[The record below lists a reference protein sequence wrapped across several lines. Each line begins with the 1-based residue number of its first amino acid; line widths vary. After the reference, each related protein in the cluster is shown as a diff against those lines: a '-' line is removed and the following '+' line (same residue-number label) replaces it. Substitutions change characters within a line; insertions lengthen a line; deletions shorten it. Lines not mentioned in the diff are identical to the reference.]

1 MKIRYAVSFV
11 AFGLIVAYAVY
22 YIAALGVRIGPPDDR
37 VNVAMQVSDINGLVV
52 DSNVLLRGVPVGKVT
67 GIDTSMH
74 NATVRFYIDK
84 RYPIPV
90 DSDVRL
96 ENLSALGESYIGLV
110 PRTSDGPMFHDG
122 QQVATEKVTQPASI
136 SELATSVVRVL
147 NQMDPG
153 QLTRLV
159 DETDQALPPPNEV
172 LPNLTRASTLLRDT
186 ADSMQGRGSEM
197 LANFQTLLQNAG
209 FVGPRLAEISPTLL
223 EMGPAVSRLWWGP
236 YWLVTKSGAPE
247 SIRNFGRLL
256 ARFQNFLDTRGPDL
270 KVYAQALMP
279 NIQGIAAALM
289 NFDTGQILSNMLDT
303 VPEDGTIT
311 LHVATPGPPP
321 SPAPGPPAGP

>member
-1 MKIRYAVSFV
+1 MKIRHAISFI

-22 YIAALGVRIGPPDDR
+22 YIAALGVRSGLPDNR
-37 VNVAMQVSDINGLVV
+37 VDVAMQVPDINGLAV

-67 GIDTSMH
+67 GIDTSLQS
-74 NATVRFYIDK
+74 ATVHFYIDK

-96 ENLSALGESYIGLV
+96 ENLSALGESYIGLM
-110 PRTSDGPMFHDG
+110 PRKAEGPMFHDG
-122 QQVATEKVTQPASI
+122 EHVATENITQPASI

-153 QLTRLV
+153 QLNRLV
-159 DETDQALPPPNEV
+159 DETDQALPPEDAV

-186 ADSMQGRGSEM
+186 ANGMQGRGSDM

-209 FVGPRLAEISPTLL
+209 FVGPVLSEISPALL
-223 EMGPAVSRLWWGP
+223 ATGLPLNRLFLAA
-236 YWLVTKSGAPE
+236 YHVVTDTGAPE
-247 SIRNFGRLL
+247 SILNFGRLL
-256 ARFQNFLDTRGPDL
+256 ARVQNFLDTRAPDI
-270 KVYAQALMP
+270 KVIAEALMP
-279 NIQGIAAALM
+279 NIQAIGGALM

-311 LHVATPGPPP
+311 LHVTTPGPPP
-321 SPAPGPPAGP
+321 SP